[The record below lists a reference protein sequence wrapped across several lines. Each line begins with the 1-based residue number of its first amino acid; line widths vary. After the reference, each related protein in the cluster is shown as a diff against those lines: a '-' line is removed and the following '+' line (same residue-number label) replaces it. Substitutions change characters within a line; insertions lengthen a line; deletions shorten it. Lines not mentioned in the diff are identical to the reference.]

1 MHVKFC
7 VHVCVRVCVGVTCVC
22 MCAQKRAAAYQA
34 PSGSMQK
41 EKVAEEFLLI
51 ITTHVFNV

>member
-22 MCAQKRAAAYQA
+22 MCAQKRTAVS

-51 ITTHVFNV
+51 ITMHVFNI

>member
-1 MHVKFC
+1 MCMHVKFC
-7 VHVCVRVCVGVTCVC
+7 VHVCVCVGVTCVC
-22 MCAQKRAAAYQA
+22 MCAQKLAAVYQA

-51 ITTHVFNV
+51 ITMHVFNI

>member
-7 VHVCVRVCVGVTCVC
+7 VHVCVCVGVTCVC
-22 MCAQKRAAAYQA
+22 MCAQKLAAVYQA

-51 ITTHVFNV
+51 ITMHVFNI